1 MPFILVAFS
10 AKRIAILILLIEKL
24 NGRIYFFW
32 QALFEISFIP
42 ARNYL
47 FKVSNW
53 STRITC
59 ENCSRLRMKILE
71 LCQRR
76 HSSAFIVNC
85 KHISSFALIVEF
97 ERANVCGAY
106 IEKTC
111 LRRQDLVYHALCCSI
126 FSVNKLY

>member
-10 AKRIAILILLIEKL
+10 AKRIAILILSIAKL
-24 NGRIYFFW
+24 NGRKDFFW
-32 QALFEISFIP
+32 QALFEISFIS

-59 ENCSRLRMKILE
+59 ENCSRLRMKIQE
-71 LCQRR
+71 LCQWC

-97 ERANVCGAY
+97 ERARVCGVY

-111 LRRQDLVYHALCCSI
+111 FRRQDLVYHALCCSI
-126 FSVNKLY
+126 FSVNKIY